1 MSGAEDGGGRPEVA
15 ASPALLRRIGALLTP
30 YRRSLVLVTV
40 AILVSSLLGVA
51 TPFLT
56 QRVFD
61 EALFPVDGSGVDL
74 RLLVVLT
81 AAMIVLPLISAA
93 IGVGQT
99 YLTTKVGNQAMA
111 ELRGRLFEHLERM
124 ELAFFTATKT
134 GSIQSR
140 LANDVGGV
148 RSVLTTTASSILS
161 NLVTVLASLV
171 AMVLLSWQLTVVAVA
186 LMPLFVVLQRRVGAR
201 RQRLARATQESLSDM
216 TAITEE
222 ALSVSGVLLAKIFNR
237 ADAEVARYRVENE
250 RQIDLQ
256 VRQAMAGQ
264 GFFGVVSAFMA
275 ITPALVYLLAGYML
289 TGGAGG
295 AVLSAGT
302 LVAFS
307 TLQARLMMP
316 MVSLMRVALDV
327 QTSLALFRRIFEYL
341 DLTPAIADRPGAEVL
356 DRASVRGRVELDG
369 VWFTYPAP
377 PRLTAPP
384 PAPRGSRG
392 GRGMGSG
399 GMGGGGMGGGGM
411 GGAMGM
417 AWGAGGLPP
426 SGPGRPPVATSAPG
440 LAVPA
445 VGPADAVVEGP
456 RSDGE
461 SGNGVPTDGVP
472 TDGVPTDGDATTDG
486 GPGAGAGTRGRRWAV
501 RDVSFTVEPGQLAAF
516 VGPSG
521 AGKTTLSY
529 LVPRLYEV
537 DRGAVRID
545 GRDVRDVTLGSLAD
559 VVGMVT
565 QDPYLF
571 HATIAENLRYAR
583 PDATE
588 DMLVEACRAANIH
601 DRIMS
606 FPDGYATTVGERGY
620 RLSGGEKQRLAI
632 ARVLLKDPRV
642 LILDE
647 ATSALDSASERLV
660 QEALATAMSRRTT
673 LAIAHRLSTIRHAD
687 VIFVVD
693 DGRVVE
699 RGTHDELV
707 AAPDGL
713 YARLYAEQ
721 FGGGRVQARF
731 ADGVLFTD
739 GVVLAQPTQPT
750 VPTA

>member
-1 MSGAEDGGGRPEVA
+1 MSGVSPTAGGPGPGPGRDAAGSASGRRPPARPEVA

-30 YRRSLVLVTV
+30 YRGSLVLVAV
-40 AILVSSLLGVA
+40 AILVSSLLGVI

-74 RLLVVLT
+74 RLLAMLT
-81 AAMIVLPLISAA
+81 AAMIVVPLVSAA

-148 RSVLTTTASSILS
+148 RSVLTSTASSILS
-161 NLVTVLASLV
+161 NLVTVIASLV
-171 AMVLLSWQLTVVAVA
+171 AMLLLSWQLTIVAVA
-186 LMPLFVVLQRRVGAR
+186 LMPVFVVLQRRVGAR

-275 ITPALVYLLAGYML
+275 ITPALVYLVAGYML
-289 TGGAGG
+289 TGDLGG
-295 AVLSAGT
+295 GTISAGT

-341 DLTPAIADRPGAEVL
+341 DLQPAIADRPGAEVL
-356 DRASVRGRVELDG
+356 DPATVRGRVEMDE
-369 VWFTYPAP
+369 VWFAYPPP

-384 PAPRGSRG
+384 PAPRGGRG
-392 GRGMGSG
+392 GG
-399 GMGGGGMGGGGM
+399 GHGGGGGMALG
-411 GGAMGM
+411 
-417 AWGAGGLPP
+417 WGALGLPP
-426 SGPGRPPVATSAPG
+426 SGPGKPPPATSAPG
-440 LAVPA
+440 TAVPA
-445 VGPADAVVEGP
+445 VGPVDAAGDDAAGGHPSPDDDAV
-456 RSDGE
+456 DGAT
-461 SGNGVPTDGVP
+461 SAD
-472 TDGVPTDGDATTDG
+472 DAGTR
-486 GPGAGAGTRGRRWAV
+486 AGAGDSPSRRRPWAV
-501 RDVSFTVEPGQLAAF
+501 RDVSLTVEPGQLAAF

-545 GRDVRDVTLGSLAD
+545 GHDVRDVTLGSLAD

-571 HATIAENLRYAR
+571 HATIADNLRYAR
-583 PDATE
+583 PDAT
-588 DMLVEACRAANIH
+588 DDQLHDACRAANIH

-687 VIFVVD
+687 VIFVID

-699 RGTHDELV
+699 RGTHEELV
-707 AAPDGL
+707 DSPSGL

-721 FGGGRVQARF
+721 FGGGRVEARF
-731 ADGVLFTD
+731 ADGVMFTD
-739 GVVLAQPTQPT
+739 GVVLAQPSAP
-750 VPTA
+750 A